1 MNRKVLGF
9 VVSPFA
15 SAIVAA
21 LFFGIRN
28 DSAEVAVSA
37 FSFLAFS
44 GYLGALL
51 IAFPAILLFERLRWI
66 NFTALVLLGLGSAFL
81 LTVFAA
87 FILPPGRGMTRIQG
101 LVNLCSVSLP
111 VGFLAGACFW
121 FVVRPKAR
129 VP

>member
-1 MNRKVLGF
+1 MNRKLLGF
-9 VVSPFA
+9 IVAPFA

-21 LFFGIRN
+21 LVFGIKN
-28 DSAEVAVSA
+28 DSVDVAISA

-51 IAFPAILLFERLRWI
+51 IAFPAVLLFERLRWI
-66 NFTALVLLGLGSAFL
+66 NFAALVLLGVGSAFL
-81 LTVFAA
+81 LTLLAA
-87 FILPPGRGMTRIQG
+87 FILPSGRGVTWIQG
-101 LVNLCSVSLP
+101 LVNLCSVSPP

-129 VP
+129 LP